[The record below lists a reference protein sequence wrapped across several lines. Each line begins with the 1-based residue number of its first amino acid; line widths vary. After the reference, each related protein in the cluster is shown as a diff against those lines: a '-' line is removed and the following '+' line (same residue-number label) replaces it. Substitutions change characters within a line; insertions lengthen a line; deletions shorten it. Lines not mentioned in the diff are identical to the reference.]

1 MRFGVLMLPVDPWT
15 ETVRRARHL
24 EALGYDH
31 LWTYDHL
38 SWRRYRDRAWHAA
51 IPWLTGLSAATNR
64 IRLGTMVSTPNFRH
78 PLTLAKEVMTLDH
91 VSGGRFTLGLG
102 VGGRGFD
109 ATVLGTE
116 TLPKRQQVARFAEF
130 VDVLDRLLRQPATSY
145 HGTWYTIDEARM
157 IPGCLQKPRL
167 PFAIGAGGPR
177 TLAVAARYADTWI
190 TYGDTAHRDASAAG
204 TEAVIRA
211 QLERLTH
218 ECEVIK
224 RDPSEIRRIYLIGNT
239 DERPLASVEAF
250 TEFAGR
256 YAALGFTD
264 LVFHHPRPDDAVW
277 NDPEEIVERIATQV
291 LPRFR

>member
-15 ETVRRARHL
+15 ETVRRARRL
-24 EALGYDH
+24 EELGYDH

-38 SWRRYRDRAWHAA
+38 AWRRYRDQAWHAA
-51 IPWLTGLSAATNR
+51 IPWLTGLSAATSR

-91 VSGGRFTLGLG
+91 VSGGRITLGLG

-145 HGTWYTIDEARM
+145 RGTYYTIDEARM

-167 PFAIGAGGPR
+167 PFAIAAGGPR
-177 TLAVAARYADTWI
+177 TLAVAARYADAWI
-190 TYGDTAHRDASAAG
+190 TYGDTAYRDTSAAG
-204 TEAVIRA
+204 TEAVIRR
-211 QLERLTH
+211 QLEWLTL
-218 ECEVIK
+218 ECEMIK

-256 YAALGFTD
+256 YAGLGFTD

-277 NDPEEIVERIATQV
+277 NEPEEIVDAVATQV